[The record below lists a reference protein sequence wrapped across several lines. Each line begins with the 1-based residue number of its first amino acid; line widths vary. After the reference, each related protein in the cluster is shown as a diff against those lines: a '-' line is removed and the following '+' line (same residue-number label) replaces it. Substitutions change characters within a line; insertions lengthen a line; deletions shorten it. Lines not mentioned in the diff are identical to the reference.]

1 MTDNRTVS
9 AIDLAFQKFDTP
21 VGPVYFVERHRRTK
35 KCFSRSSAIN
45 RLIHFMVQ
53 HVFDK
58 CEIPTHEGAY
68 EREVDGV
75 IHFSRGELTGRYWR
89 AYNRTYYRV
98 LRIMARKREI
108 QKWNKKYDAWAVRW
122 DELMKQRPY

>member
-1 MTDNRTVS
+1 MEIKQT
-9 AIDLAFQKFDTP
+9 AIDKAFQKFDTP

-58 CEIPTHEGAY
+58 YQIPTHEGGY

-75 IHFSRGELTGRYWR
+75 IHFSRGELTGQYWR

-98 LRIMARKREI
+98 LRVMAKKREI
-108 QKWNKKYDAWAVRW
+108 QKWNEKYDAWAAQR
-122 DELMKQRPY
+122 DELMKQKPY